1 MRFAPIAVLFLILL
15 ISCKESPVKKRALPI
30 LGNFDLE
37 YTTVDGDKKVDT
49 HYHKISEFKFLN
61 EDSIWRSNKDFKNK
75 LWIAEFFF
83 ATCPTVCP
91 AMNLQL
97 KKLNQELKAY
107 ENDIQFLSFTIN
119 PNHDKPSVLKQY
131 KQKTGITAINWTF
144 LSGDEAET
152 HRLGIEDFLTFAGKD
167 DESEGGY
174 AHSGSFTLVDKEGH
188 VRGVYRVTDLNG
200 KVDSGEYNRMKT
212 EIVKLLNYEYNI
224 KK

>member
-1 MRFAPIAVLFLILL
+1 MRSAIIAIHLLILL
-15 ISCKESPVKKRALPI
+15 ISCNESPIIKRALPI
-30 LGNFDLE
+30 LGNYDLE
-37 YTTVDGDKKVDT
+37 YTTVDGEKKVDT
-49 HYHKISEFKFLN
+49 LYHKIREFKFLN
-61 EDSIWRSNKDFKNK
+61 EDSVWKSNKDFKNK
-75 LWIAEFFF
+75 IWIAEFFF

-107 ENDIQFLSFTIN
+107 ESDIQFLSFTIN
-119 PNHDKPSVLKQY
+119 PNHDSPNVLKQY
-131 KQKTGITAINWTF
+131 KQKTGINSKNWTF
-144 LSGDEAET
+144 LTGDEAET
-152 HRLGIEDFLTFAGKD
+152 HKLGIEDFLTFAGKD

-200 KVDSGEYNRMKT
+200 KVDNGEYQRMKT
-212 EIVKLLNYEYNI
+212 EILKLLNYEYDI

>member
-1 MRFAPIAVLFLILL
+1 MRFAPIVVLFLILL
-15 ISCKESPVKKRALPI
+15 ISCNESPVKKRALPI

-49 HYHKISEFKFLN
+49 LYHKIRKFKFLN
-61 EDSIWRSNKDFKNK
+61 EDSIWKSNKDFKNK

-144 LSGDEAET
+144 LSGDEDET

-188 VRGVYRVTDLNG
+188 VRGVYRVTDLDG
-200 KVDSGEYNRMKT
+200 KVDATEYQRMKT
-212 EIVKLLNYEYNI
+212 EILKLLNYEYNI